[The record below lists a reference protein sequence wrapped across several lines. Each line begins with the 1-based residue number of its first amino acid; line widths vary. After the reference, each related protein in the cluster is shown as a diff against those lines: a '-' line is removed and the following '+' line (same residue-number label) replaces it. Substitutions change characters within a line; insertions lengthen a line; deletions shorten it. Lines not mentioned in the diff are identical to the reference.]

1 MIRKRLVSRKKL
13 RIMVLMHESLIPP
26 DDLDGVTDEEML
38 DWKTEYDVVT
48 TLREMGH
55 LVFPVGVSDDLG
67 VIRRAIRD
75 RRPHLAF
82 NLLEE
87 FHGVGVYDQHVV
99 SYLELMKQHYTGCNP
114 RGLLLSHDKALCKKI
129 LTFHDIHTPRFFV
142 VPRGRKII
150 LPQDFSFPLLV
161 KSISEDASLGISKA
175 SVVRDL
181 TQLTEQ
187 IQLVH
192 QQIDTDALVEDYI
205 EGREMYVG
213 VIGNRRL
220 TVLPVWEMIFKNAP
234 VGMPVIAT
242 SRVKWDLEYQKQMG
256 VDTVPADNLDA
267 KTRDRIHDTC
277 RRVYK
282 ALSLSGYAR
291 MDLRLTPQ
299 NEVFVLEANP
309 NPNLSFGEDFAESAE
324 LAGIGYEQL
333 LQKILSLGLS
343 YQAEWRMV

>member
-1 MIRKRLVSRKKL
+1 MIKKRLRGRKKL

-26 DDLDGVTDEEML
+26 DSLDGISEEEIL

-48 TLREMGH
+48 TLRTMGH
-55 LVFPVGVSDDLG
+55 EVFPVGVSDDLG
-67 VIRRAIRD
+67 VIRREIRD
-75 RRPHLAF
+75 RKPHLAF

-129 LTFHDIHTPRFFV
+129 LHFHGIRTPKFFV
-142 VPRGRKII
+142 APRSRKVS
-150 LPQDFSFPLLV
+150 LPDDVSFPLLV
-161 KSISEDASLGISKA
+161 KSVSEDASFGISKA
-175 SVVRDL
+175 SVVRDPQ
-181 TQLTEQ
+181 QLEEQ
-187 IQLVH
+187 VRLVH
-192 QQIDTDALVEDYI
+192 EDIKTDALVEDFI

-220 TVLPVWEMIFKNAP
+220 KVLPIWELVFQKAP
-234 VGMPVIAT
+234 EGTPVIAT
-242 SRVKWDLEYQKQMG
+242 SRVKWDLQYQKKMG
-256 VDTVPADNLDA
+256 VETVPAADLDR
-267 KTRDRIHDTC
+267 KTREKINETC

-291 MDLRLTPQ
+291 MDLRLTQ
-299 NEVFVLEANP
+299 DNEVYILEANP

-324 LAGIGYEQL
+324 NIGIDYQEL

-343 YQAEWRMV
+343 YQAEWRLV

>member
-1 MIRKRLVSRKKL
+1 MISKGLSGRKKL
-13 RIMVLMHESLIPP
+13 RIMVLMHESLVPP
-26 DDLDGVTDEEML
+26 DDLEGVSDEEMI

-55 LVFPVGVSDDLG
+55 LVFPIGVSDDLG

-142 VPRGRKII
+142 VPRGRKMT

-161 KSISEDASLGISKA
+161 KSVSEDASLGISKA
-175 SVVRDL
+175 SIVSDDQ
-181 TQLTEQ
+181 QLSDQ

-192 QQIDTDALVEDYI
+192 EQIETDALVEDYI

-220 TVLPVWEMIFKNAP
+220 TMLPVWEMIFKNAP
-234 VGMPVIAT
+234 LGTPVIAT
-242 SRVKWDLEYQKQMG
+242 SRVKWDLDYQKKVG
-256 VDTVPADNLDA
+256 VDTVPALNLDS
-267 KTRDRIHDTC
+267 KTRDKIHETC

-291 MDLRLTPQ
+291 MDLRLTPE
-299 NEVFVLEANP
+299 NKVFVLEANP

-324 LAGIGYEQL
+324 KAGIGYEQL